1 MKNVICIMH
10 QNFTI
15 CAMERNEMF
24 YYVIILFALLIAVSL
39 FVNFKAKRA
48 LAKDK
53 SVESEGAKPSSVTKF
68 MNGVDFFLALS
79 FLTVAV
85 NHFHVSVY
93 TLVAMALGFALGVY
107 TLYLCLKLR
116 QKQLTFSVIVKLA
129 ILVLI
134 YVLYK

>member
-1 MKNVICIMH
+1 MH

-15 CAMERNEMF
+15 CAMDRNDMF
-24 YYVIILFALLIAVSL
+24 YYVLVLFALLIAVL
-39 FVNFKAKRA
+39 LLVNFMMKRA
-48 LAKDK
+48 LAKGK
-53 SVESEGAKPSSVTKF
+53 SKDSEGAKPASVKKF

-93 TLVAMALGFALGVY
+93 TLVAMAIDFVLGVY
-107 TLYLCLKLR
+107 TLYLCLTLR
-116 QKQLTFSVIVKLA
+116 QKLLTLSVIVKLA

-134 YVLYK
+134 YVSYK

>member
-1 MKNVICIMH
+1 MNLLLTVS
-10 QNFTI
+10 N
-15 CAMERNEMF
+15 CAMESCNTISSVLVVF
-24 YYVIILFALLIAVSL
+24 VLLLALLF
-39 FVNFKAKRA
+39 FVDFKAKRA

-53 SVESEGAKPSSVTKF
+53 SEESEGAKPSSVTKF

-93 TLVAMALGFALGVY
+93 TLVAMAIDFVLGVY
-107 TLYLCLKLR
+107 TLYLCLTLR
-116 QKQLTFSVIVKLA
+116 QKLLTLSVIVKLA

-134 YVLYK
+134 YVSYK

>member
-1 MKNVICIMH
+1 MH

-15 CAMERNEMF
+15 CAMDRNDMF
-24 YYVIILFALLIAVSL
+24 YYVLVLFALLIAVL
-39 FVNFKAKRA
+39 LLVNFMMKRA
-48 LAKDK
+48 LAKGK
-53 SVESEGAKPSSVTKF
+53 SEDSEGEKPASVKKF

-93 TLVAMALGFALGVY
+93 TLVVMAIDFVLGVY
-107 TLYLCLKLR
+107 TLYLCLTLR
-116 QKQLTFSVIVKLA
+116 QKLLTLSVIVKLA

-134 YVLYK
+134 YVSYK

>member
-1 MKNVICIMH
+1 MH

-15 CAMERNEMF
+15 CAMDRNDMF
-24 YYVIILFALLIAVSL
+24 YYVLVLFALLIAVL
-39 FVNFKAKRA
+39 LLVNFMMKRA
-48 LAKDK
+48 LAKGK
-53 SVESEGAKPSSVTKF
+53 SEESEGEKPSSVTKF

-93 TLVAMALGFALGVY
+93 TLVVMAIDFVLGVY
-107 TLYLCLKLR
+107 TLYLCLTLR
-116 QKQLTFSVIVKLA
+116 QKLLTLSVIVKLA

-134 YVLYK
+134 YVSYK